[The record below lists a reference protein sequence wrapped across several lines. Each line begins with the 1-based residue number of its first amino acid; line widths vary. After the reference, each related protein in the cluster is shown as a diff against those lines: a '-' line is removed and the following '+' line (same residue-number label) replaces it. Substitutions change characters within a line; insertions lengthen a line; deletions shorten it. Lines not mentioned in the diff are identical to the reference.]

1 MKIIIT
7 NETAN
12 EIYVQTVMEDVLRKN
27 LYASTNVIV
36 SSPDAAPTL
45 PEFTEGES
53 VTVSVQDDDGTAYPL
68 SESYNVLRDASRTL
82 RSVPEGVEV
91 SISLCVGYEGG
102 AE

>member
-12 EIYVQTVMEDVLRKN
+12 EIHVQTVMEDVLRKN
-27 LYASTNVIV
+27 LYASTSVIV
-36 SSPDAAPTL
+36 SSPSDAPTL
-45 PEFTEGES
+45 PEFTEDES
-53 VTVSVQDDDGTAYPL
+53 VTVSVKDDDGTAYPL
-68 SESYNVLRDASRTL
+68 TETYNVLRDASRTL

-91 SISLCVGYEGG
+91 SINISVGV